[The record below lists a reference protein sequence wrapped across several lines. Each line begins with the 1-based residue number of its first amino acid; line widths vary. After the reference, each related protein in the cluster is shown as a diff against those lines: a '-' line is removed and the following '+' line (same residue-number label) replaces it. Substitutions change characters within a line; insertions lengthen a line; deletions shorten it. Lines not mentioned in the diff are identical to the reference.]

1 MNKLFDEYGRPLTID
16 MPSWGFIHRLVGGNL
31 TEDGIQWSDEVSTV
45 NADEDKEV
53 LKVALDNGQV
63 GDLKALILGL
73 TLAIKAGS
81 ATADVKYKWQAKNK
95 DSSTWV
101 DLHDYLTKADIGT
114 DYKEYTVSGYRVEGV
129 TNLDKYPM
137 DIRLVV
143 QSNETSPGVATA
155 KVKNSSYV
163 EVQLK

>member
-1 MNKLFDEYGRPLTID
+1 MTKLFDEYGRPLTID

-45 NADEDKEV
+45 AADEDKEV
-53 LKVALDNGQV
+53 LNITLDNGQV
-63 GDLKALILGL
+63 GDLKTLIFGL

-81 ATADVKYKWQAKNK
+81 STADVKYKWQAKNK

-101 DLHDYLTKADIGT
+101 DLHGYITKADIGT
-114 DYKEYTVSGYRVEGV
+114 SYKEYTVSGYRIEGV

-137 DIRLVV
+137 EVRLVI

-155 KVKNSSYV
+155 KAKNSSYGQV
-163 EVQLK
+163 ELE